1 MLSIGNIEDFMDRI
15 GVYDTSFSISKK
27 DSFGDMI
34 CVFDPDTNY
43 DSIKRA
49 IENSRPIRNKVVSS
63 GVKHSE
69 VYDTVYIDGNKVNVS
84 ILCEEGDN
92 GFGLS
97 VKMMVKSIDYVVNGQ
112 VKSFLGF
119 ESLKTYLSRNVVQG

>member
-15 GVYDTSFSISKK
+15 GVYDTSFSVSKK
-27 DSFGDMI
+27 DAFGDMI
-34 CVFDPDTNY
+34 SVFDPDTDYNN
-43 DSIKRA
+43 IKRA
-49 IENSRPIRNKVVSS
+49 IENSRPIRNKVVSC
-63 GVKHSE
+63 GVKYSE
-69 VYDTVYIDGNKVNVS
+69 IHDTIYIDGNKVNIS

-97 VKMMVKSIDYVVNGQ
+97 VKMMVKSIDYVINGQ

-119 ESLKTYLSRNVVQG
+119 ESLKSYLSRNVVNK